1 MITVTLAGDCPAER
15 NSSSTT
21 DARYEFAQWFM
32 TEDIVNARE
41 IYIDEYVCNIHTRRT
56 QGREGKSRT
65 ESLQKHFG
73 PTWSQ
78 YHCVLR
84 CISMW
89 RSSSLSNSTRRY
101 EKTLITNFLQV
112 LCGNIILDEGED
124 ATEFRIFDNAPGRRG
139 LEDMNCNG
147 IFKIKR
153 LPKYSLFLP
162 MVENTSSCWTSAL
175 KRNLAERMDAF
186 QKPTEFDVA
195 GRSLQ
200 QYGFDTLRGIIEA
213 TACQITE
220 TKCIGRY
227 NHTMSYIP

>member
-1 MITVTLAGDCPAER
+1 MYATYTPEELKDAKEKVGQRAFRNISDQRGANITVCCAVSACGGLR
-15 NSSSTT
+15 H
-21 DARYEFAQWFM
+21 YQ
-32 TEDIVNARE
+32 IL
-41 IYIDEYVCNIHTRRT
+41 
-56 QGREGKSRT
+56 QGGMKKHL
-65 ESLQKHFG
+65 LQ
-73 PTWSQ
+73 
-78 YHCVLR
+78 
-84 CISMW
+84 I
-89 RSSSLSNSTRRY
+89 
-101 EKTLITNFLQV
+101 FLQV

-200 QYGFDTLRGIIEA
+200 EYGFDTLRGIIEA
-213 TACQITE
+213 AACQITE
-220 TKCIGRY
+220 TKCIGWY